1 MFLFIVGCWVS
12 NEPKTDGLD
21 DTTDTTDIIDTAD
34 TEDTA
39 QVEISVVLGPE
50 PLFNTDMATCNVIG
64 TTNTPQ
70 FQWLLGTED
79 LFHNNHILNL
89 AEGYGAIPGQSL
101 KCTAFDSLSNAEL
114 GQDELII
121 ANREPTDIQMET
133 VPSLPFSTDDN
144 VECLATANEPD
155 GQPLTFLFEWNE
167 TTTLRNVQGR
177 QLNATDTSAGEE
189 WECTVSVSD
198 GSISVSDTLIILI
211 DETTNCG
218 FGDCDASLELGAGII
233 IDLKRIP
240 TGIEPL
246 NRYTLTTD
254 FFMMTTE
261 VTQGMFLKLMAY
273 DSRQEQ
279 SQDNGEGT
287 NFPAYYSNWHMAAD
301 FANTVTQK
309 HNIVNGTNLTEC
321 YSCTGNQTDVTCT
334 NTTNPYTC
342 DGFRLPTEAEWEY
355 AARSGTSNDFWTGEG
370 TALGGNPTN
379 NNCSSNV
386 VIQDGV
392 NNPNLSLYVWY
403 CANNFIETTKEV
415 AKKEPNG
422 FGLYD
427 MHGNV
432 LEWTSDYFDS
442 SFPADVSDPWNG
454 VSNTS
459 FVMRSGNYYFT
470 PSNIG
475 ASFRSSYAPES
486 RFSDY
491 GFRLVRTI
499 Q

>member
-1 MFLFIVGCWVS
+1 MFLFILGCWVS
-12 NEPKTDGLD
+12 NEPDTDVHKG
-21 DTTDTTDIIDTAD
+21 TTD
-34 TEDTA
+34 TEDTSD
-39 QVEISVVLGPE
+39 VETSVVLGPE
-50 PLFNTDMATCNVIG
+50 PLFNTDMATCDVIG

-121 ANREPTDIQMET
+121 ANREPTELQIDT
-133 VPSLPFSTDDN
+133 VPSLPISTEDD
-144 VECLATANEPD
+144 VECTATAVEPD

-167 TTTLRNVQGR
+167 TTTLRNVQG
-177 QLNATDTSAGEE
+177 QLLNATDTSAGEE

-198 GSISVSDTLIILI
+198 GSISVSETLLILI

-218 FGDCDASLELGAGII
+218 FGDCDTSLEFGAGII

-261 VTQGMFLKLMAY
+261 VTQGMFQALMQY
-273 DSRQEQ
+273 DSRLDEN
-279 SQDNGEGT
+279 QDNGNGP

-301 FANTVTQK
+301 FANSA
-309 HNIVNGTNLTEC
+309 TNLHNSLYGTLFAEC
-321 YSCTGNQTDVTCT
+321 YNCTDTQTNVSCTIP
-334 NTTNPYTC
+334 TNPYTC

-355 AARSGTSNDFWTGEG
+355 AARSGTINEFWTGEG
-370 TALGGNPTN
+370 TDLGGNPEN
-379 NNCSSNV
+379 NTCSNNV
-386 VIQDGV
+386 TIQDEV
-392 NNPNLSLYVWY
+392 NNPTLSNYAWF
-403 CANNFIETTKEV
+403 CGNNTTLTTKMV
-415 AKKEPNG
+415 AQKEPNG

-432 LEWTSDYFDS
+432 LEWTTEYYTSI
-442 SFPADVSDPWNG
+442 FPDDVSDPWNETP
-454 VSNTS
+454 NTS
-459 FVMRSGNYYFT
+459 FVMRGGSYYFS
-470 PSNIG
+470 PHNLG
-475 ASFRSSYAPES
+475 ASFRSSYGPGA
-486 RFSDY
+486 RYSDY